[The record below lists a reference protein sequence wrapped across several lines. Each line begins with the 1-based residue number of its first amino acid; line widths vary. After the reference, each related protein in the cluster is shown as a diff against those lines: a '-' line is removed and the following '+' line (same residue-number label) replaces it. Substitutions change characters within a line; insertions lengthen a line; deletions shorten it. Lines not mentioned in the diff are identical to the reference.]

1 MVAISPASTS
11 KKFLDWGTK
20 IKLTALL
27 TLIFLSGCQC
37 YIDGLANKYL
47 EDSERQLF
55 LKAHNAKRKQEG
67 LKPLVRNESL
77 EERASVWA
85 DYLASYCHGAY
96 YTTENGYNEN
106 VAQAWGVR
114 KTPIRAVAWF
124 YVCHYNDWS
133 Y

>member
-1 MVAISPASTS
+1 
-11 KKFLDWGTK
+11 
-20 IKLTALL
+20 
-27 TLIFLSGCQC
+27 
-37 YIDGLANKYL
+37 LANKYL

-114 KTPIRAVAWF
+114 KTPIREIVKEWDIKRNALALGCAVSTCKDPATLAVSWF